1 MPCTAE
7 GFARTV
13 ALGAA
18 MGGVAGG
25 LGAAF
30 DMVEGAAGAFGGCS
44 FTPQTTVLMADG
56 SREPISKL
64 KPGDMVEAYDPAT
77 GKTGPHRVTVVMVN
91 RDPATE
97 HLVTSAGSIETTPNH
112 PFYTTDGGW
121 IPAGQL
127 RIGEHVRTA
136 TDTDALVV
144 SFTVD
149 PHPARMWDITVAG
162 AHSFFVGS
170 GEVLVHNC
178 GPTLPANGSTMSTS
192 EALDLADEWLGP
204 GYADMGGGRFAS
216 VDGLRQFRMGLSDI
230 TGAHGGGPHV
240 NFETWIPDAWRPGRF
255 VRTSN
260 IHIFL
265 GDAP

>member
-1 MPCTAE
+1 
-7 GFARTV
+7 
-13 ALGAA
+13 

-25 LGAAF
+25 AGAAF
-30 DMVEGAAGAFGGCS
+30 DMVEGAGAFGGCS

-56 SREPISKL
+56 SRKPISKL
-64 KPGDMVEAYDPAT
+64 RVGGLVEAYDPAT
-77 GKTGPHRVTVVMVN
+77 GKTGPHRVTAVMVN

-136 TDTDALVV
+136 TDTDAVVV

-178 GPTLPANGSTMSTS
+178 GPEILDPEGRLQPPDGHVWTQHMVGDPAEKSLFNPGT
-192 EALDLADEWLGP
+192 DLEDLMQCAQASCPMDS
-204 GYADMGGGRFAS
+204 GG
-216 VDGLRQFRMGLSDI
+216 LQFRFTNAGRPIGRLAGSGSPTNWYTVVTNPAGMLKSMYPGFPKWLL
-230 TGAHGGGPHV
+230 TG
-240 NFETWIPDAWRPGRF
+240 N
-255 VRTSN
+255 
-260 IHIFL
+260 
-265 GDAP
+265 